1 MAQLEYTGIGWRYVL
16 DKERHHRERL
26 WNYKGCAIYH
36 ITLNTEQRFPI
47 FGTIA
52 GETEDTAYISLS
64 TFGKAVAEMFRGIPA
79 HQSPKGCKL
88 QGVGSKGYARP
99 STWCNPSIG
108 AYAKE
113 YWRSYQKL
121 QECMHSTIQERI
133 LKR

>member
-64 TFGKAVAEMFRGIPA
+64 TFGKAVAEMFRGSYNIVVFLTICI
-79 HQSPKGCKL
+79 S
-88 QGVGSKGYARP
+88 YANNCF
-99 STWCNPSIG
+99 T
-108 AYAKE
+108 
-113 YWRSYQKL
+113 L
-121 QECMHSTIQERI
+121 
-133 LKR
+133 

>member
-64 TFGKAVAEMFRGIPA
+64 TFGKAVADMFRGIPGL
-79 HQSPKGCKL
+79 SGNLVGISINLCK
-88 QGVGSKGYARP
+88 
-99 STWCNPSIG
+99 SIQ
-108 AYAKE
+108 KE
-113 YWRSYQKL
+113 L
-121 QECMHSTIQERI
+121 FINDTP
-133 LKR
+133 

>member
-64 TFGKAVAEMFRGIPA
+64 TFGKAVAEMFRGIHA

-88 QGVGSKGYARP
+88 RVLALGLCP
-99 STWCNPSIG
+99 
-108 AYAKE
+108 
-113 YWRSYQKL
+113 
-121 QECMHSTIQERI
+121 TIYMV
-133 LKR
+133 